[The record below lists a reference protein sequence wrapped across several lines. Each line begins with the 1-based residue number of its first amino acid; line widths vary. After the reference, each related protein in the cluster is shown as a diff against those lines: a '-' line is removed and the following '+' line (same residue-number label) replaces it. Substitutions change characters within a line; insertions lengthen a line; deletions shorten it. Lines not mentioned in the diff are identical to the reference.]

1 MGLRAI
7 ELCADIL
14 KGYKVIVYLPSE
26 DVKMAVRLVSQ
37 STGIEFEFESD
48 NWGHEEILRMHGS
61 ARLSIGLSISDA
73 ISTSL
78 LEAMIMGSFPI
89 QSNTGSGDEWINDG
103 ENGILVEPNSPEDIA
118 SAIRSALVDDE
129 MVNKAAEINVK
140 LAEERLD
147 ISVLKPKIIE
157 IYENV
162 ARENS

>member
-1 MGLRAI
+1 
-7 ELCADIL
+7 
-14 KGYKVIVYLPSE
+14 
-26 DVKMAVRLVSQ
+26 
-37 STGIEFEFESD
+37 
-48 NWGHEEILRMHGS
+48 MHGS